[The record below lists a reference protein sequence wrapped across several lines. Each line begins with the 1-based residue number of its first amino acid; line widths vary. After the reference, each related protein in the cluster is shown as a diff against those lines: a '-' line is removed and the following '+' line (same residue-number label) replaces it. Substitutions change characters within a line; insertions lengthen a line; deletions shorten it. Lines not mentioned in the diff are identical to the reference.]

1 MTRRVGISKSNL
13 TLSGPSLQRE
23 WPDHKNMFLVQH
35 WRNAWATVRLPT
47 PNPGIFIRNAF
58 GLIMREY
65 QFLMPRG
72 SRDPRP
78 SPRTSSMKT
87 PKSWQVHAPVP
98 CWNAVLHRKT
108 NFAEHGVHTG
118 QFLEEKATVRSWKIW
133 KRMVESK
140 VMAGQSSWLV
150 EFF

>member
-1 MTRRVGISKSNL
+1 MHGQPCVCPRQGSI
-13 TLSGPSLQRE
+13 
-23 WPDHKNMFLVQH
+23 H
-35 WRNAWATVRLPT
+35 
-47 PNPGIFIRNAF
+47 NAF
-58 GLIMREY
+58 GLILREY
-65 QFLMPRG
+65 QRLMPRG

-118 QFLEEKATVRSWKIW
+118 PFLEEKATVRSWNIG
-133 KRMVESK
+133 KRMVKSK
-140 VMAGQSSWLV
+140 VLAGQSSWLV
-150 EFF
+150 EFSEISEFSDFRPSPGRRRPLFSAKSLAGVKT